1 MVKPHL
7 SLQVITPE
15 GVILNKEGL
24 SAVNVLLETGYPIG
38 IRPGHAPLL
47 AVIKPGMVKF
57 RSPGQEG
64 QFEVNSG
71 ILRIR
76 NNTITILTLDD
87 DRVASNGTQE
97 SIESENNLIMQT
109 PISPVS

>member
-1 MVKPHL
+1 MVNPHL
-7 SLQVITPE
+7 SLQIITPE
-15 GVILNKEGL
+15 GVMLNKEGL

-57 RSPGQEG
+57 RSQGQEG

-76 NNTITILTLDD
+76 NNTITILTSDD
-87 DRVASNGTQE
+87 NRVASNGTQE
-97 SIESENNLIMQT
+97 TIERENNLFMQT

>member
-1 MVKPHL
+1 MVNPHL
-7 SLQVITPE
+7 SLQIITPK
-15 GVILNKEGL
+15 GVILKKEGL
-24 SAVNVLLETGYPIG
+24 SAVNLSLEAGYPIG

-47 AVIKPGMVKF
+47 AVIKPGMIKF

-76 NNTITILTLDD
+76 NNTITILTSDD
-87 DRVASNGTQE
+87 TRVASNGTQE
-97 SIESENNLIMQT
+97 TIEGEKNLFMQT